1 MTEASSKLLRTICN
15 CLVAL
20 STCAAPLRGDR
31 LAQIEKRRVTVAD
44 AIEMR
49 RAESDHFGDE
59 LGSRSDPFSPDGKRF
74 IVVTYKGNVE
84 RNTVEYTLLLF
95 QTKDALDRPKPQP
108 LLTMSSSS
116 NRAAITR
123 LKWLDDGE
131 TLVFLGENPGE
142 VSEVWSFNIQ
152 TRALRRLTE
161 HPAPIVSYDVS
172 SDGREI
178 VYEAEARRRLTD
190 DDEIKRDGVVI
201 TTQSASSLLA
211 CPCDP
216 DQRFDRADLE
226 LFVKKTGRPASRIK
240 SMDFLSEYATL
251 SLSPSGRYALLSVDV
266 RDIPES
272 WTKYQGKVLHSY
284 LAGRRRTDVQL
295 NVHRYM
301 LLELSSL
308 TLLPLLG
315 TPMSHLSDAFVW
327 APDGNSVIVSG
338 AYLPLDVADPAER
351 DARAR
356 HTWVVEVTLPARK
369 FAKISDRSLA
379 VLKWNRQTGHVLL
392 GPEEQSAGQSLPAEA
407 YAKTGIGW
415 GKVPVSD
422 EDTRRST
429 PLEITLEEDLNGPP
443 KVFASDP
450 KEGRKTLLLDL
461 NPQFARLQFGK
472 VEAVTWKASDGHDVS
487 GGLYLP
493 PDYQPERR
501 YPLVIQTHGF
511 AKDRFWIDG
520 PFPSAFAAQPLA
532 ARGIIVLQV
541 GGSTDLSEDMK
552 YALTPREAP
561 RQMAAYEGA
570 IDYLDGRGLI
580 DRNRVGILG
589 FSRTVFYVEYSLTHS
604 RYRFAAASVADGV
617 DGGYVNYLLFP
628 DPDYALVNGGL
639 PAGPTMEFW
648 RQNSPGFNLE
658 KVSAPVHIEYY
669 GHESLL
675 AGWQWFSGL
684 SLLGKAVDFVWLPDG
699 FHMLV
704 KPWERL
710 VSQQGTVDW
719 FTFWL
724 LGEKDLSPRKAEQY
738 KRWKQL
744 RALQNGSTQLRDV
757 LH

>member
-1 MTEASSKLLRTICN
+1 M
-15 CLVAL
+15 
-20 STCAAPLRGDR
+20 
-31 LAQIEKRRVTVAD
+31 TVAD

-49 RAESDHFGDE
+49 RAESDHFSDE
-59 LGSRSDPFSPDGKRF
+59 LGNCTGPFSPDGKQF
-74 IVVTYKGNVE
+74 IVVTYKGNIE
-84 RNTVEYTLLLF
+84 RNTVEYSLLLF
-95 QTKDALDRPKPQP
+95 QTKDALRSPKPQP

-131 TLVFLGENPGE
+131 TVVFLGENPGE
-142 VSEVWSFNIQ
+142 VSEVWSFNTR
-152 TRALRRLTE
+152 TRALKRLTE
-161 HPAPIVSYDVS
+161 HPAPIVSYDLS
-172 SDGREI
+172 GDGREI
-178 VYEAEARRRLTD
+178 VYEAEARRRLAD
-190 DDEIKRDGVVI
+190 DDKIKRNGVVI

-211 CPCDP
+211 CPSDP

-226 LFVKKTGRPASRIK
+226 LFVQKRGRPALRIK
-240 SMDFLSEYATL
+240 STDFLSEYSSL
-251 SLSPSGRYALLSVDV
+251 SLSPSGRYALLDVNV

-272 WTKYQGKVLHSY
+272 WAEYQGKVLHSY
-284 LAGRRRTDVQL
+284 LVGRRRTDVRL

-301 LLELSSL
+301 LLDLSSL
-308 TLLPLLG
+308 TLVPLLG
-315 TPMSHLSDAFVW
+315 TPMSHLSDAFAW
-327 APDGNSVIVSG
+327 APDGNSVVVSG
-338 AYLPLDVADPAER
+338 AYLSLDVADPLEH

-356 HTWVVEVTLPARK
+356 HTFVVEVTLPARK
-369 FAKISDRSLA
+369 FVKINDRSLA
-379 VLKWNRQTGHVLL
+379 VLKWNRHTGHVLL
-392 GPEEQSAGQSLPAEA
+392 GSEEQDARQSHPFEA
-407 YAKTGIGW
+407 YTKNGIGW
-415 GKVPVSD
+415 EEVPVSD
-422 EDTRRST
+422 EDTRSST
-429 PLEITLEEDLNGPP
+429 PFKLTLEEDLNRPP
-443 KVFASDP
+443 EVFASDP
-450 KEGRKTLLLDL
+450 KGVRRGLLLDL

-472 VEAVTWKASDGHDVS
+472 VEAVNWKASDGHDVS

-493 PDYQPERR
+493 PDYQPGRR

-511 AKDRFWIDG
+511 AKERFWIDG

-541 GGSTDLSEDMK
+541 GASTNLSEDMK

-561 RQMAAYEGA
+561 RQMSAYEGA

-604 RYRFAAASVADGV
+604 KYRFAAASVADGV
-617 DGGYVNYLLFP
+617 DEGYVNYLLFP
-628 DPDYALVNGGL
+628 DPDYGLVNGGP
-639 PAGPTMEFW
+639 PAGPTMTSWLE
-648 RQNSPGFNLE
+648 NSPGFNLE
-658 KVSAPVHIEYY
+658 KVSAPVHVEYY

-675 AGWQWFSGL
+675 GGWQWFSGL

-724 LGEKDLSPRKAEQY
+724 MGKKDPSPRKAEQY
-738 KRWKQL
+738 ERWEQL
-744 RALQNGSTQLRDV
+744 RALRDGNDQMREPAK
-757 LH
+757 